1 MQPSTQEEIEAF
13 LAIDFGS
20 TTRQATR
27 EESMQLA
34 LRAHQQTTSD
44 TIQPLQPTEYF
55 STLLSEPLVAS
66 VPSPAPIFF
75 PEVNA
80 QVFSSITASRHYL
93 LPQASSSPEPT
104 PITTATIFASGPSL
118 SLPSIKMTSTSTNSS
133 SPNRRRR
140 KVLERPPPPEKV
152 ETMTSEE
159 YKRYKE
165 AQKKKMRQKSRNL
178 VCADCGTTS
187 TPLWRKHGDASL
199 CNACGLY
206 VKQYRQ
212 RKVRKPSPELATES
226 TSANVSNQS
235 SMSPSIPGNA
245 NDMLSPG
252 LVSNEKGSYMLLSPN
267 GSNYSSGAPTPFLP
281 LRVTSSA
288 SNSIGSY
295 DGMPNIPYPY
305 INQNDAGDVLVNKDV
320 ESFFPSDSAIPSPME
335 TDSDSRL
342 VSNLLQQL
350 SSDTTDSRRLLD
362 MQKRAFRQQQRKL
375 IGYCQQFGRKNA
387 EYLWTGILN

>member
-1 MQPSTQEEIEAF
+1 MEPSTQEEIEAF

-20 TTRQATR
+20 TIRQSTR
-27 EESMQLA
+27 EQLNQLGLPA
-34 LRAHQQTTSD
+34 RQQTNPA

-55 STLLSEPLVAS
+55 STFLSEPIAAS
-66 VPSPAPIFF
+66 ALSPTPIFF
-75 PEVNA
+75 QPEVDTPE
-80 QVFSSITASRHYL
+80 VFPIATANRHYF
-93 LPQASSSPEPT
+93 LPQDSNSPGLT
-104 PITTATIFASGPSL
+104 PITTATISVFGPSPL
-118 SLPSIKMTSTSTNSS
+118 LPSKRMTSTSTNSS

-152 ETMTSEE
+152 EAMTMEE

-212 RKVRKPSPELATES
+212 RKSASKPSQEVAIDSTITNVANES
-226 TSANVSNQS
+226 SVSPPIHGS
-235 SMSPSIPGNA
+235 EYG
-245 NDMLSPG
+245 MLSPG
-252 LVSNEKGSYMLLSPN
+252 LVSNEMGSCMLLSPN
-267 GSNYSSGAPTPFLP
+267 GSTYSSGAPTPFLP
-281 LRVTSSA
+281 LPS

-295 DGMPNIPYPY
+295 DGMPNIRYPY
-305 INQNDAGDVLVNKDV
+305 INQNGAGDVLVNRGV
-320 ESFFPSDSAIPSPME
+320 ESNFQSDSAIPSPME

-342 VSNLLQQL
+342 VSNLLQYL
-350 SSDTTDSRRLLD
+350 SSDLTESRQLLN
-362 MQKRAFRQQQRKL
+362 MQK
-375 IGYCQQFGRKNA
+375 
-387 EYLWTGILN
+387 